1 MAELTESQRRNILQ
15 QQGLGTVRDNLYNF
29 GKKSFQSAGPTLGAM
44 FNSGQAL
51 FDTIMGDDEN
61 AIRNRNERDA
71 YLRRRDAIQS
81 GGLSSTPL
89 SDSQIEGI
97 LTKDPNY
104 NPNLDLYTDYV
115 GGKFG
120 NLGNVAE
127 SFLLGKGLKD
137 TTEEESLQKFKTLER
152 LNNNPNKYGEFSL
165 LDNEVIDAEE
175 TASAS
180 RSDGQGFEDIYETI
194 TNRPIATQAL
204 KDEKTNLDAFP
215 KLSIEDNEKLEKMQ
229 LEERRAAEK
238 IDAEAGYEDGG
249 DEAYKKEL
257 NYGEL
262 TDEAILDTAKSKGET
277 VTPATREELLAKYK
291 KEFYEATGL
300 DPSGKADKS
309 SALMAMGLAL
319 MQNKAGKGF
328 NVGRMLSEVGR
339 AGEKALPKLE
349 AARKTAKAER
359 VAAGKY
365 ALDRIQAGE
374 SASAALA
381 KEARLYKKELYL
393 KKLEFENEAA
403 KAKAKGIEYKNVR
416 SDDVVKDV
424 PLSYGV
430 VDGQSVLAKPLAESR
445 GIVGAYNRYSH
456 AQTIL
461 NDMENNLQNL
471 SDADSPTLRKI
482 VDRIKGIAVGLGITS
497 ASQAFGEKL
506 ISDETST
513 DNKRRLLINEYK
525 RLLLQ
530 ESQVSDLDL
539 QTLKASFGEAGL
551 FGNVE
556 QQIDS
561 LRNMKNYFS
570 TQQDK
575 TYEALLQM
583 KQRELYTNQ
592 NEYNNTQKY
601 ISDNLDKTYTII
613 PLSQQSNTKSI
624 ATLDISKG
632 G

>member
-1 MAELTESQRRNILQ
+1 MAELFPERKNRLRQE
-15 QQGLGTVRDNLYNF
+15 GLGSLRDNFYDF
-29 GKKSFQSAGPTLGAM
+29 AKKSGQSVGPTLGAM

-51 FDTIMGDDEN
+51 FDTIRGDDEG

-71 YLRRRDAIQS
+71 YLRRRNAIQNDD
-81 GGLSSTPL
+81 GTAFGVGTKPL
-89 SDSQIEGI
+89 SDFEIEKK
-97 LTKDPNY
+97 LLESPYYQDSPTSD
-104 NPNLDLYTDYV
+104 
-115 GGKFG
+115 
-120 NLGNVAE
+120 
-127 SFLLGKGLKD
+127 SFLSGLGFNKNISS
-137 TTEEESLQKFKTLER
+137 EEQELLDEKKASLLASRKKVIDR
-152 LNNNPNKYGEFSL
+152 SNDSSEFSNTPIVEPL
-165 LDNEVIDAEE
+165 EVDTDFERY
-175 TASAS
+175 S
-180 RSDGQGFEDIYETI
+180 GPFEDIYETI
-194 TNRPIATQAL
+194 NKREVAPKKQAL
-204 KDEKTNLDAFP
+204 ADEKANLDTFP
-215 KLSIEDNEKLEKMQ
+215 KLSIAETAQAEDAQREMNAKTE
-229 LEERRAAEK
+229 
-238 IDAEAGYEDGG
+238 AEAGYEDGG
-249 DEAYKKEL
+249 EDAYEKLQNSALE
-257 NYGEL
+257 
-262 TDEAILDTAKSKGET
+262 DIAKSKGET

-328 NVGRMLSEVGR
+328 NVGKMLSAVGE
-339 AGEKALPKLE
+339 AGEKALPELTKAK
-349 AARKTAKAER
+349 AAAKAET

-365 ALDRIQAGE
+365 ALDRIKAGE

-403 KAKAKGIEYKNVR
+403 KAKAKGIEYKNV
-416 SDDVVKDV
+416 SSNDVVKDV

-430 VDGQSVLAKPLAESR
+430 VDGRSILAKPLAESR

-461 NDMENNLQNL
+461 NEMESNLQNL
-471 SDADSPTLRKI
+471 ANADSPTLRKI
-482 VDRIKGIAVGLGITS
+482 VDRVKGVAVGLGITS
-497 ASQAFGEKL
+497 ASQAFGEEL

-539 QTLKASFGEAGL
+539 ITLQESFGKSGL

-561 LRNMKNYFS
+561 LKNMKSYFGV
-570 TQQDK
+570 QQDK

-583 KQRELYTNQ
+583 KLPELYTNQ

>member
-1 MAELTESQRRNILQ
+1 MAETFAEFKKKQERQRKEAEKNTY
-15 QQGLGTVRDNLYNF
+15 GLGKLGESLMDR
-29 GKKSFQSAGPTLGAM
+29 TLGVLKGTGQEALGLGSKALGSL
-44 FNSGQAL
+44 SGFLGGPLADDATNFSL
-51 FDTIMGDDEN
+51 LGDELRQRGYENFYKGYKKGPESILKSGEYDPITMNEKNEYLTYLKDAETKKRLDEEN
-61 AIRNRNERDA
+61 YDPSAAVNEFGTN
-71 YLRRRDAIQS
+71 Y
-81 GGLSSTPL
+81 GGLSQRVPGVDDEFDNIFLKIKEREIASKAKQKVL
-89 SDSQIEGI
+89 DEEKS
-97 LTKDPNY
+97 
-104 NPNLDLYTDYV
+104 NLDT
-115 GGKFG
+115 
-120 NLGNVAE
+120 
-127 SFLLGKGLKD
+127 
-137 TTEEESLQKFKTLER
+137 
-152 LNNNPNKYGEFSL
+152 
-165 LDNEVIDAEE
+165 
-175 TASAS
+175 
-180 RSDGQGFEDIYETI
+180 
-194 TNRPIATQAL
+194 
-204 KDEKTNLDAFP
+204 FP
-215 KLSIEDNEKLEKMQ
+215 KLSIGNSATVEKME
-229 LEERRAAEK
+229 LEQKEMDAKAE
-238 IDAEAGYEDGG
+238 AEAGYEDGG
-249 DEAYKKEL
+249 EDAYEKLQNSALE
-257 NYGEL
+257 
-262 TDEAILDTAKSKGET
+262 DIAKSKGEE
-277 VTPATREELLAKYK
+277 VTPETKEELLAKYK

-328 NVGRMLSEVGR
+328 NVGKMLSAVGE
-339 AGEKALPKLE
+339 AGEKALPELTKAK
-349 AARKTAKAER
+349 AAAKAET

-365 ALDRIQAGE
+365 ALDRIKAGE

-403 KAKAKGIEYKNVR
+403 KAKAKGIEYKNV
-416 SDDVVKDV
+416 SSNDVVKDV

-430 VDGQSVLAKPLAESR
+430 VDGRSILAKPLAESR

-461 NDMENNLQNL
+461 NEMESNLQNL
-471 SDADSPTLRKI
+471 ANADSPTLRKI
-482 VDRIKGIAVGLGITS
+482 VDRVKGVAVGLGITS
-497 ASQAFGEKL
+497 ASQAFGEEL

-539 QTLKASFGEAGL
+539 ITLQESFGKSGL

-561 LRNMKNYFS
+561 LKNMKSYFGV
-570 TQQDK
+570 QQDK

-583 KQRELYTNQ
+583 KLPELYTNQ

>member
-1 MAELTESQRRNILQ
+1 MAETFPELQ
-15 QQGLGTVRDNLYNF
+15 NRKKQEGLGSLRDNFYNF
-29 GKKSFQSAGPTLGAM
+29 AKKSGQSVGPTIGAM
-44 FNSGQAL
+44 FNSYTAGLNTL
-51 FDTIMGDDEN
+51 FGRDED
-61 AIRNRNERDA
+61 AIRDRNQRDA
-71 YLRRRDAIQS
+71 YLRRRNAIQNDD
-81 GGLSSTPL
+81 GTDFGIGTKAL
-89 SDSQIEGI
+89 SDFEIEKK
-97 LTKDPNY
+97 LLESPY
-104 NPNLDLYTDYV
+104 YQDLP
-115 GGKFG
+115 GSS
-120 NLGNVAE
+120 
-127 SFLLGKGLKD
+127 SFLKGLGFNKNISS
-137 TTEEESLQKFKTLER
+137 EEQEILNEKKASLLASREAGVDRSNDSSEFSNTPIVDPIVEETDLER
-152 LNNNPNKYGEFSL
+152 YSGP
-165 LDNEVIDAEE
+165 
-175 TASAS
+175 
-180 RSDGQGFEDIYETI
+180 FEDIYETI
-194 TNRPIATQAL
+194 NKREVAPKKQAL
-204 KDEKTNLDAFP
+204 ADEKANLDTFP
-215 KLSIEDNEKLEKMQ
+215 KLSIAETAQAEDAQREMDAKTE
-229 LEERRAAEK
+229 
-238 IDAEAGYEDGG
+238 AEAGYEDGG
-249 DEAYKKEL
+249 EDAYEKLQNSALE
-257 NYGEL
+257 
-262 TDEAILDTAKSKGET
+262 DIAKSKGEK

-328 NVGRMLSEVGR
+328 NVGKMLSAVGE
-339 AGEKALPKLE
+339 AGEKALPALTKAK
-349 AARKTAKAER
+349 AAAKAET

-365 ALDRIQAGE
+365 ALGRIQAGE

-381 KEARLYKKELYL
+381 KEARSYKKEIYL
-393 KKLEFENEAA
+393 KRLQIESEAA
-403 KAKAKGIEYKNVR
+403 KAKAKGIEYKNVS

-430 VDGQSVLAKPLAESR
+430 FDGRSILAKPLAESR

-461 NDMENNLQNL
+461 NEMEDNLQSL
-471 SDADSPTLRKI
+471 SNATSPTLTKI
-482 VDRIKGIAVGLGITS
+482 VDRIKGVAVGLGITS
-497 ASQAFGEKL
+497 ASQAFGEEL
-506 ISDETST
+506 ISPETST

-539 QTLKASFGEAGL
+539 TTLQESFGDAGL

-556 QQIDS
+556 QQINS
-561 LRNMKNYFS
+561 LQNMKNYFS

-583 KQRELYTNQ
+583 KLTELYTNQ